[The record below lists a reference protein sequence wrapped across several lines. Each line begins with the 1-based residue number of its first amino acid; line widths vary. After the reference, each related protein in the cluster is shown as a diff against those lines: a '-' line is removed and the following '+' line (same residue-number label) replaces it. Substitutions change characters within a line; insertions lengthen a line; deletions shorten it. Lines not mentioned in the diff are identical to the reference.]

1 MVTTIGLCSLCG
13 GEVQVQTWHHPD
25 TAAATCASCGATRE
39 TRLPVIQ
46 MRPAKASVTTVEVTR
61 G

>member
-1 MVTTIGLCSLCG
+1 MVTTIGVCSQCG
-13 GEVQVQTWHHPD
+13 GDVQVQSWHHSQ

-46 MRPAKASVTTVEVTR
+46 MRPLRAPHVVEVSR
-61 G
+61 A